1 MSKTLPVSPVRILV
15 LNGPNLN
22 MLGKREPE
30 VYGSMS
36 LDDVMA
42 GLSTYGESIGAE
54 VRAAQHNGEGA
65 LVDALQAAG
74 QWATGV
80 ILNAGGYSHTSVALR
95 DAVSSID
102 LPVVEV
108 HISNIAARE
117 EFRRESIL
125 SAVCAGVIFGFGHRG
140 YHLAIQSFVA

>member
-1 MSKTLPVSPVRILV
+1 MSKTLPVSPVRVLV

-30 VYGSMS
+30 VYGSKS
-36 LDDVMA
+36 LDDVMTDLA
-42 GLSTYGESIGAE
+42 RFGESIGAD
-54 VRAAQHNGEGA
+54 VRTAQHNGEGA
-65 LVDALQAAG
+65 LVDAIQQAD
-74 QWATGV
+74 QWAAGV
-80 ILNAGGYSHTSVALR
+80 ILNAGGYSHTSIALR

-117 EFRRESIL
+117 EFRRESVL
-125 SAVCAGVIFGFGHRG
+125 SAVCSGVIFGFGHRG
-140 YHLAIQSFVA
+140 YNLALQSFVG

>member
-30 VYGSMS
+30 VYGSEG
-36 LDDVMA
+36 LDDVMS
-42 GLSTYGESIGAE
+42 GLASFGESIGAE
-54 VRAAQHNGEGA
+54 VKAAQYNGEGA
-65 LVDALQAAG
+65 LVDALHDAH

-117 EFRRESIL
+117 EFRRESLL
-125 SAVCAGVIFGFGHRG
+125 SAVCAGVVFGFGHRG
-140 YHLAIQSFVA
+140 YRLALQAFV